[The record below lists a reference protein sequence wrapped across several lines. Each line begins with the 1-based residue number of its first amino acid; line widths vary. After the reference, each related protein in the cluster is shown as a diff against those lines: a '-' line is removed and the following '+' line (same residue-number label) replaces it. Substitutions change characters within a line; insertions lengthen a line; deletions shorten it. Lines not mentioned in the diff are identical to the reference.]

1 MENLEN
7 LENKKILLICV
18 TSQNVMTFRTGLI
31 AALKA
36 RGFEVSVVAFDEEYK
51 TEIEGLGVDFYCIP
65 DSNRSMNPFKILS
78 LQGKYEKLIKQ
89 IQPSTVFTFML
100 KPNTFGVQAARRA
113 GVANIYSMV
122 EGAGDAFVQDSLKW
136 KIVRAVVCL
145 LYRDAFRYAKRV
157 FFLNEDDK
165 AEFLSRELVTAVQ
178 CEQING
184 VGIDLNKFEFKPMQN
199 QKNFLMVARMLQ
211 TKGIYEY
218 CQAARL
224 VKQKYPDA
232 VFKYVGKEGD
242 VTAENLREYIDE
254 NIIEYVGETRDV
266 RPYYEECTANIL
278 PSWREGFGLVNAE
291 AAAVGRPSITCD
303 TIGTKETVRDGYN
316 GFLTELKNPEE
327 LAEKIIYLIENPD
340 EAKRMGENARKF
352 AEECFAQEK
361 INEKILSILEECN
374 E

>member
-1 MENLEN
+1 MENVEN
-7 LENKKILLICV
+7 RKIVLICV
-18 TSQNVMTFRTGLI
+18 TSQNVMTFRVGLI
-31 AALKA
+31 KALQN
-36 RGFEVSVVAFDEEYK
+36 RNYDVSVVAFDEDYK
-51 TEIEGLGVDFYCIP
+51 AEIESLGVDFYCVP

-78 LQGKYEKLIKQ
+78 LQGKYEKLLKE

-100 KPNTFGVQAARRA
+100 KPNAFGVPAAQKV

-136 KIVRAVVCL
+136 KIVRAVVCR
-145 LYRDAFRYAKRV
+145 LYRQAFRNSKRV

-165 AEFLSRELVTAVQ
+165 AEFLSRELVKAVQ

-184 VGIDLNKFEFKPMQN
+184 VGVDLEKFEYKPMQN
-199 QKNFLMVARMLQ
+199 QRNFVMVARMLK
-211 TKGIYEY
+211 TKGVHEY
-218 CQAARL
+218 CEAARL

-242 VTAENLREYIDE
+242 VTAEDLREYIDGG
-254 NIIEYVGETRDV
+254 IIEYVGETKDV

-278 PSWREGFGLVNAE
+278 PSYREGFGLVNAE
-291 AAAVGRPSITCD
+291 AAAVGRPSISCD
-303 TIGTKETVRDGYN
+303 TVGTKETVRDGYN
-316 GFLTELKNPEE
+316 GFLTELKNPEA

-340 EAKRMGENARKF
+340 EAKRMGENARTF
-352 AEECFAQEK
+352 AEEHFAQER
-361 INEKILSILEECN
+361 INEKVLSVLEECN